1 MIIIR
6 ITRAD
11 LVLPRY
17 LYHVI
22 KNIKWEHIET
32 DYGMTKMTYAGS
44 IKMRREQGEKQMRL
58 GDLCNVMEVDNYD
71 QHSESPSGQQTSLMR
86 GDITIS
92 EDNEV
97 EIFE

>member
-17 LYHVI
+17 LYHVLD
-22 KNIKWEHIET
+22 NIKWGEIES
-32 DYGMTKMTYAGS
+32 YHGMSKISYAKS
-44 IKMRREQGEKQMRL
+44 IKMRREQGEKQMKL
-58 GDLCNVMEVDNYD
+58 GELCNVIEVDDKNN
-71 QHSESPSGQQTSLMR
+71 QVSLMR
-86 GDITIS
+86 GDITI
-92 EDNEV
+92 NNYNQV

>member
-22 KNIKWEHIET
+22 SNIKWNEIE
-32 DYGMTKMTYAGS
+32 DYHGMTKMTYAERLN
-44 IKMRREQGEKQMRL
+44 MRREDGEKLMKL

-71 QHSESPSGQQTSLMR
+71 QHSESPSGQQVSLMR

-92 EDNEV
+92 DDNEV

>member
-22 KNIKWEHIET
+22 SNIKWNEIE
-32 DYGMTKMTYAGS
+32 DYHGMTKMTYAES
-44 IKMRREQGEKQMRL
+44 INMKREDGKKQMML
-58 GDLCNVMEVDNYD
+58 GDLCKVMEVDNND
-71 QHSESPSGQQTSLMR
+71 QHSASPSGSQVSLMR

-92 EDNEV
+92 NDNEV

>member
-17 LYHVI
+17 LYHII

-32 DYGMTKMTYAGS
+32 DYGMTKMTYVEG
-44 IKMRREQGEKQMRL
+44 IKMKREQGEKQMKL
-58 GDLCNVMEVDNYD
+58 GELCNVMEVDD
-71 QHSESPSGQQTSLMR
+71 QDVLHANNQVSLMR
-86 GDITIS
+86 GDITIDD
-92 EDNEV
+92 DNEV

>member
-22 KNIKWEHIET
+22 SSINWSEIE
-32 DYGMTKMTYAGS
+32 DYHGMTKMTYAEGM
-44 IKMRREQGEKQMRL
+44 KMKREDGEKQMKL
-58 GDLCNVMEVDNYD
+58 GELCNVMEIDSVNN
-71 QHSESPSGQQTSLMR
+71 QVSLMR

-92 EDNEV
+92 DDNEV

>member
-17 LYHVI
+17 LYHII
-22 KNIKWEHIET
+22 KNINWSEIEG
-32 DYGMTKMTYAGS
+32 YHNMTKITYAES
-44 IKMRREQGEKQMRL
+44 IKMRREDGEKQMKL
-58 GDLCNVMEVDNYD
+58 GELCNVMEVDNYD
-71 QHSESPSGQQTSLMR
+71 QHSASPSGQQVSLMR

-92 EDNEV
+92 NDNEV